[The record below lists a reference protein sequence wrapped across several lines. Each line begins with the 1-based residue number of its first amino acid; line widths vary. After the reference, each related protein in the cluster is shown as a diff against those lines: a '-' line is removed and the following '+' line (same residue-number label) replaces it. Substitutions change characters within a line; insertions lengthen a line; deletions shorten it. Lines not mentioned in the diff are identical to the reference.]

1 MGTGRTIVVA
11 ALTAAIISTATFFA
25 LRTLTGV
32 GGVPAEEAEVPP
44 LAGLRPDQAR
54 RLLEPRGLLF
64 VIAEQRED
72 VKAEAGT
79 IVQQTPLEGS
89 RLKRGAEVRV
99 VLATAAAKV
108 EVPSLARLPLAAATQ
123 ALAGAGLKLGAVT
136 RQPSAELPPDQVI
149 SSVPASGERV
159 ARDTAVAL
167 VVAATLDDIKVPNV
181 VGKMLKQATAELQQ
195 AGLKPGKVTYGFDED
210 RRGGVVIKQSPAADT
225 RAPKDTAV
233 NLVVNESD

>member
-99 VLATAAAKV
+99 VLATGATKV
-108 EVPSLARLPLAAATQ
+108 EVPPLARLPLAGAMQ
-123 ALAGAGLKLGAVT
+123 ALASAGLKLGAVT
-136 RQPSAELPPDQVI
+136 RQPSAEPPDQVL
-149 SSVPASGERV
+149 SSIPASGERV

-167 VVAATLDDIKVPNV
+167 VVAATPDDIKVPNV

-210 RRGGVVIKQSPAADT
+210 RRGGVVIRQSPAADT
-225 RAPKDTAV
+225 RAAKDTAV